1 MNNIKERVLKQI
13 PLNQIHLFW
22 KSKKGRGWAKGKFLP
37 NRIMITPEED
47 LSSRRKVWSAFIV
60 RKWVTSKGSVDC
72 GKENRR
78 KKNGDAKK
86 NDKENTA
93 AIIDGDLGNVY
104 DESSVNLT
112 CHTTDWV
119 TDSGASF
126 YVTAHCDYFT
136 FYVNDDYSNIRMEN
150 NGASKIVGIG
160 DICLETS
167 IGYNLLLKILDMY
180 HIFASIWSLQANLMM
195 MFISTNLV
203 KENGSSPKAP
213 HY

>member
-1 MNNIKERVLKQI
+1 
-13 PLNQIHLFW
+13 
-22 KSKKGRGWAKGKFLP
+22 
-37 NRIMITPEED
+37 MITPEKD
-47 LSSRRKVWSAFIV
+47 LSPRGKVWSAFII
-60 RKWVTSKGSVDC
+60 RKWVTSKRSVDY

-86 NDKENTA
+86 NYKENTA

-104 DESSVNLT
+104 DESSVNLI

-126 YVTAHCDYFT
+126 HVTVHCDYFT
-136 FYVNDDYSNIRMEN
+136 SYANDDYSNVRMGN

-167 IGYNLLLKILDMY
+167 IDYKLLLKDVRYVLD
-180 HIFASIWSLQANLMM
+180 IRLNLISIRKLDDDVYIN
-195 MFISTNLV
+195 
-203 KENGSSPKAP
+203 
-213 HY
+213 